1 MKFFYRYFL
10 LGLLVIAYYN
20 SYAQIPNNKLCPSG
34 LNSSVGGFNFC
45 SGDSIRVYYNNDTS
59 NVKYLFQ
66 WMTGSY
72 PSLTAI
78 PLKTRAS
85 ITVKTGG
92 DYYLRVIDTLTHDTC
107 FRVQSVTE
115 NPTPN
120 PAFTYTPTSGCGRT
134 YVQFTNAPQTITN
147 LQYTWNLGNP
157 SGANNTPNT
166 ANPSHIYIP
175 NGSGSATTYNIS
187 FEIKASN
194 TGCKATSTASI
205 TIGSGPD
212 ASLTVSA
219 SSSQPIRDNFGTII
233 GYRVCASTPTALFTF
248 SNASTTNATN
258 TNYQIDW
265 GDGSTPFNSMSTFTG
280 ITHTYNI
287 GLDTLKYTVTGSNGC
302 ITTTKY
308 LIFLGT
314 NPAVGLNSP
323 GNTEICSGT
332 TLGFPITGASSNAPG
347 TTYTIFFNDG
357 TSPVTYSHP
366 PPDTVKHTFN
376 VTSCGVSAS
385 GFPPNSFYAKITA
398 VNPCRETSSTV
409 DNITVAQKP
418 VMSIGSSPNDTIC
431 VNSTISLASTG
442 NINIVPYTSS
452 TCNSGNLVWK
462 ISPAT
467 GWTRISGTLGDDLNN
482 PNAIDWN
489 SGTSS
494 INIRFT
500 IPGLYTVILKG
511 GGNTCNY
518 DSAIKTICVNPV
530 PIANFILNQNEIC
543 IGQSVTAS
551 GTASTPTCSNNI
563 YAWTVSYASTLGCS
577 PATSAFSFVNGTSAN
592 SQNPQ
597 IQFDNPGAYT
607 LNLTVRVGSSSC
619 VSTLVSKTI
628 TVKGKP
634 TVSIAPITPIC
645 QNLNIIPSAT
655 SSCYTTNATY
665 AWTFQN
671 GSPATASTL
680 NPGTVQMTGTGSQA
694 ITLRVTNECG
704 FTDAT
709 TNVTVNPSPTISNI
723 AFTNPTACASSTG
736 SISFNVS
743 PTTGSFTVSYT
754 KNGGSPITLTN
765 VSPTAGIITIPNLDA
780 GLYDNIRVTLN
791 SCASNNL
798 GPITLSDPTKP
809 ATPVLIGNTPICSG
823 GTLNLGFSNTYMGT
837 VAYTW
842 TGPNG
847 FANSS
852 ASPTIN
858 NITTAGTGTYNL
870 SVRINGCNSDPGTKA
885 IQVNQ
890 TPAAPT
896 VTTPVTYCQN
906 ATASALTA
914 NGTNLIWYT
923 NVSLTNG
930 SNIAPT
936 PSTTTVGT
944 TTYYVIDSSSAGC
957 KSSASTINVVV
968 NATPVISNSTFANP
982 TACATN
988 TGSISFNVT
997 PTSGTYTVRY
1007 TKNGGTPTTIN
1018 NVSPISGVVIIS
1030 NLGAG
1035 TYTNIFVSQNNCP
1048 SNSLGPIT
1056 LNDPTPP
1063 NTPVITAPSTICSG
1077 STLSLNAT
1085 TSSVGTA
1092 TYLWTGPSGYAATGA
1107 NVSIANVATR
1117 FGGVYSVT
1125 ATIAGCTSIAGTATV
1140 VIDST
1145 PARPSITSNTPICT
1159 DSTLNLFATT
1169 TSSGTMTYNWT
1180 GTNGFISTSQNP
1192 NITAVTTANAGVYT
1206 VTATSTINTNCI
1218 SQPGTHTVVI
1228 NQTPTISSP
1237 TFTNPTQCATTT
1249 GSISFNVLPA
1259 TGTFTVTYTKNSS
1272 TQTVSLSP
1280 ISGVITINNLSA
1292 GIYNNIR
1299 VALNNCPSNQ
1309 LGPITLVDP
1318 NPPATPVIT
1327 AVDSICSSNTLTLS
1341 AATTSMGTATYN
1353 WIYPNGTTNIGQTIS
1368 IPNIAVKDSGI
1379 YRVTVTIANCISS
1392 AAAKHIRVDS
1402 TPAKPIIVSN
1412 SPVCID
1418 STIRISTTSIYPFAV
1433 IYNWTF
1439 ETNAISTNQSFIIP
1453 NAQTANAGFYK
1464 LVVTSTKNCV
1474 ALPDSVNVVINPTPI
1489 ISLQDSTNPSLCAT
1503 PTGNIKL
1510 SGLLPNTPYQIFYT
1524 INATVKKQ
1532 NQTANSMGILTIDT
1546 LRAGTYSNIF
1556 VVLNG
1561 CPSLPVGAVT
1571 LEDPNPPVTPI
1582 ITAVDSI
1589 CSGNNLSLSA
1599 ATSSVGVA
1607 TYTWTFPNG
1616 FSTTGQNISINN
1628 IPTFL
1633 GGTFSV
1639 TATINSCKSLAGTKI
1654 IRVDSTPVRPT
1665 IVSNSPI
1672 CTNGTLNLT
1681 SSTVSPGVM
1690 TYSWTGANGFTST
1703 LQNPIKTNMQL
1714 GDAGNYAVTYTSV
1727 VGGCVSPLATT
1738 TVVVHP
1744 TPTVNPVR
1752 DTTYKDGVPSG
1763 IIAFSGSIAGT
1774 TFNWANTNLSI
1785 GLAANGTGNIS
1796 FTTSNTTA
1804 FPISGTITV
1813 TPSTSFC
1820 TGLPTSF
1827 IITVNPTP
1835 KLTSLLNDTICTN
1848 SVFNYQATSSTP
1860 SVKFTW
1866 TRNVVA
1872 GISNAASSST
1882 DSLGTI
1888 SETLINT
1895 TNTLINV
1902 PYTFKLYHLGTVST
1916 QDVILTVYPNAK
1928 AVYTYVNNKLCA
1940 PGLIDTNNIVL
1951 QPYPTINANYL
1962 WYANT
1967 ILLGT
1972 GTKFPSYTIL
1982 NNGDSI
1988 TIKLV
1993 ATSKKGCQSDS
2004 IFYKFYTVKRPT
2016 VSFTKSTSQGCGP
2029 LTVTFTNTTTPLAE
2043 PNYLWDFGNGTT
2055 SNLVNPTPVIYNAD
2069 VTAKRRDTTYF
2080 IRLKAF
2086 NQCDTIFYLD
2096 SVKVRPQPLALFQ
2109 PDTTIGCSP
2118 FRFRAFNNSLG
2129 TPNNYSWDFGNG
2141 NTLTNNTNGYVTNV
2155 FSTAVRDTF
2164 TVKLIAQNECGID
2177 SFKVDVVVLPNAV
2190 RPFLIIDGN
2199 TAAGCAPQVVKM
2211 VNNSTNANRFVLN
2224 YGDGSPLYIST
2235 KVPDTL
2241 YHTYANAGTYV
2252 VSLLASN
2259 GCSDSTTNQTVTF
2272 YQKPSASFTIPKT
2285 TYCAKE
2291 AIAFTNTSATG
2302 LSYEWLFADGNT
2314 ATTYNITHSYANA
2327 GTYIAK
2333 LVVRN
2338 IVATGIT
2345 CTDTARVTITVIANP
2360 IATISSNALPQN
2372 CAPFTFNGTT
2382 TQSSGNAV
2390 NWYFGN
2396 PFSTDTTRVGNTA
2409 THIFTVPGTFTIRQ
2423 IVINQ
2428 NGCSDTAKTFVNV
2441 IETPQ
2446 AKFVLSDTLI
2456 CTPGK
2461 VVNALNQTTYTPLD
2475 AVDYKWLVNG
2485 FVQANSRNFSNN
2497 YTASPNITT
2506 AVVNYIQLISTNSFG
2521 CADTA
2526 DARLTIQPKPQPN
2539 FTTNVST
2546 GCVPLTLS
2554 INNTS
2559 TYANIF
2565 KWYVNNIL
2573 VSTDSLPINQV
2584 LTLPSTNY
2592 TIKLVADHRLG
2603 CGVDSILK
2611 PITTFSKPQAA
2622 IRINNRTSCTGVLTV
2637 QFNDLSTV
2645 VGSTISGWNWNF
2657 GNGTSSPNQNPNY
2670 TYSIAGQYTAS
2681 LVATDARGCKSD
2693 TAFVALKN
2701 FGKPTSRFSV
2711 NNVCLNAT
2719 IAPINLSTLGY
2730 GSTAFT
2736 LYQWNFGDGTITTGF
2751 APTHAY
2757 SVEGNYTIRLITTS
2771 DSSCVPDTAVLPIK
2785 VIGKPKANFSVT
2797 SNCINVATRFIDQ
2810 SLIGF
2815 ADNGIGTYNWTF
2827 GNGNFSN
2834 TANPAT
2840 SYNTTGVYPIRLI
2853 VAGSLCP
2860 TLKDTIDKTIT
2871 VYRSRNSIIYPRIE
2885 TVRNSPTP
2893 LQAQAGGID
2902 YLWSPATGL
2911 NNTSIQNPIANYD
2924 ATAPNILSYNI
2935 AITDSVGCTVID
2947 KQEVW
2952 IFSQPDIL
2960 VPTAFTPNGD
2970 GANDVLLPF
2979 YVSINRLLFFRV
2991 YDRWGKQIFE
3001 TSQIGKAW
3009 DGTQNGK
3016 PMPMDT
3022 YVWVAEGIS
3031 KDGNKV
3037 ARKGNVTLIRE

>member
-1 MKFFYRYFL
+1 MKFLIRYIFL
-10 LGLLVIAYYN
+10 VVVLLLSKSTLSQTNITIAVQTGSN
-20 SYAQIPNNKLCPSG
+20 DTICNNGNTQLVATVTNCANPSYQWYKNGVAISSGGTGSTISLNAPSG
-34 LNSSVGGFNFC
+34 VGNGDVITCVQTNSTAPC
-45 SGDSIRVYYNNDTS
+45 SLDTS
-59 NVKYLFQ
+59 NGITIYYKSNQSLTLNSAAGTNVQTVCQYLPIVNISYALVGATAVSASGLPPGLSVVYNGGNAII
-66 WMTGSY
+66 TGSPTQNGTFNY
-72 PSLTAI
+72 QLQTTGTGLCGSTAQVSGTI
-78 PLKTRAS
+78 TVTRGGSPILSPTGSTQSVIFNGQNYLVRCINASNAS
-85 ITVKTGG
+85 IQITNGTLDYSNVTQYKIKWG
-92 DYYLRVIDTLTHDTC
+92 DTSSDTTFTSFPGTISHNYTNGFYTLTFTIT
-107 FRVQSVTE
+107 SVDNCVSSIQYGIFVGNSPQGTLG
-115 NPTPN
+115 NPGN
-120 PAFTYTPTSGCGRT
+120 LSGCGP
-134 YVQFTNAPQTITN
+134 FTKT
-147 LQYTWNLGNP
+147 
-157 SGANNTPNT
+157 
-166 ANPSHIYIP
+166 
-175 NGSGSATTYNIS
+175 
-187 FEIKASN
+187 F
-194 TGCKATSTASI
+194 
-205 TIGSGPD
+205 
-212 ASLTVSA
+212 
-219 SSSQPIRDNFGTII
+219 PI
-233 GYRVCASTPTALFTF
+233 
-248 SNASTTNATN
+248 TN
-258 TNYQIDW
+258 TNINVPGTTYRIDF
-265 GDGSTPFNSMSTFTG
+265 GDGTILNYTHPAIPDSV
-280 ITHTYNI
+280 THTYN
-287 GLDTLKYTVTGSNGC
+287 
-302 ITTTKY
+302 
-308 LIFLGT
+308 
-314 NPAVGLNSP
+314 
-323 GNTEICSGT
+323 
-332 TLGFPITGASSNAPG
+332 
-347 TTYTIFFNDG
+347 
-357 TSPVTYSHP
+357 TS
-366 PPDTVKHTFN
+366 
-376 VTSCGVSAS
+376 SCGQTTSTGQQNAYAAS
-385 GFPPNSFYAKITA
+385 MRV
-398 VNPCRETSSTV
+398 VNPCDEA
-409 DNITVAQKP
+409 I
-418 VMSIGSSPNDTIC
+418 
-431 VNSTISLASTG
+431 STISPIRISTSPTPRISTPRSIYCVNETVSLLDNSIQG
-442 NINIVPYTSS
+442 GYISGSS
-452 TCNSGNLVWK
+452 CLSGSFKYWT
-462 ISPAT
+462 ITPAT
-467 GWTRISGTLGDDLNN
+467 GWTTASNLGNNGGN
-482 PNAIDWN
+482 PNDASNWTNGAN
-489 SGTSS
+489 SINVVFTTPGSYTISLRSANDCNLTNPKNVDTVICVTSVPTSS
-494 INIRFT
+494 FT
-500 IPGLYTVILKG
+500 TPI
-511 GGNTCNY
+511 
-518 DSAIKTICVNPV
+518 DTICAGN
-530 PIANFILNQNEIC
+530 NLSFTNT
-543 IGQSVTAS
+543 S
-551 GTASTPTCSNNI
+551 STPTCSSNVYTWSVTRTN
-563 YAWTVSYASTLGCS
+563 TTGCT
-577 PATSAFSFVNGTSAN
+577 TSAAPTYVSGTNST
-592 SQNPQ
+592 SQNPVLS
-597 IQFDNPGAYT
+597 FSNPGRYVVSLIT
-607 LNLTVRVGSSSC
+607 SINGTTCSS
-619 VSTLVSKTI
+619 TAFTKTI
-628 TVKGKP
+628 IVKDKP
-634 TVSIAPITPIC
+634 TVSINPIAPIC

-723 AFTNPTACASSTG
+723 AFTNPTACASNTG

-754 KNGGSPITLTN
+754 KNGTAQPTTILTP
-765 VSPTAGIITIPNLDA
+765 VAGIITISNLGA

-809 ATPVLIGNTPICSG
+809 ATPVLTGNTPICSG

-837 VAYTW
+837 VTYAW

-858 NITTAGTGTYNL
+858 NITAAGTGTYNL
-870 SVRINGCNSDPGTKA
+870 SVRINGCNSDPGTIA

-906 ATASALTA
+906 ATVSALTA

-930 SNIAPT
+930 SNTAPT

-1007 TKNGGTPTTIN
+1007 TKNGATPTTIN
-1018 NVSPISGVVIIS
+1018 NVSPISGVITIS

-1077 STLSLNAT
+1077 SSLSLSAT

-1092 TYLWTGPSGYAATGA
+1092 TYQWTGPSGYAATGA

-1145 PARPSITSNTPICT
+1145 PARPSITSNTPVCT

-1169 TSSGTMTYNWT
+1169 ASSGTMTYNWT
-1180 GTNGFISTSQNP
+1180 GANGFISTSQNP
-1192 NITAVTTANAGVYT
+1192 SITAVTTANAGVYT

-1318 NPPATPVIT
+1318 NPPATPVV
-1327 AVDSICSSNTLTLS
+1327 AGVDSICSGNTLTLT
-1341 AATTSMGTATYN
+1341 ATTTSMGTATYN
-1353 WIYPNGTTNIGQTIS
+1353 WIYPNGTANIGQTIS

-1392 AAAKHIRVDS
+1392 AATKHIRVDS

-1433 IYNWTF
+1433 SYNWTF
-1439 ETNAISTNQSFIIP
+1439 ATNAISTNQSFIIP

-1474 ALPDSVNVVINPTPI
+1474 ALPDSVNVVINPTPVI
-1489 ISLQDSTNPSLCAT
+1489 NLQDSTNPSLCAT

-1524 INATVKKQ
+1524 INATVKTQ

-1599 ATSSVGVA
+1599 ATSSVGLA

-1616 FSTTGQNISINN
+1616 FTTTGQNISINN

-1681 SSTVSPGVM
+1681 SSTVSPGAM
-1690 TYSWTGANGFTST
+1690 TYSWTGANRFTST

-1714 GDAGNYAVTYTSV
+1714 VDAGNYTVTYTSV
-1727 VGGCVSPLATT
+1727 VGGCVSPVATT

-1774 TFNWANTNLSI
+1774 TFNWANTNPSI

-1848 SVFNYQATSSTP
+1848 TVFNYQATSSTP

-1940 PGLIDTNNIVL
+1940 PGLIDTNNVVL
-1951 QPYPTINANYL
+1951 QPYPAINANYL

-1972 GTKFPSYTIL
+1972 GTKFPGYTIL

-2029 LTVTFTNTTTPLAE
+2029 LAVTFTNTTTPLAE

-2314 ATTYNITHSYANA
+2314 ATTYNTTHSYANA

-2506 AVVNYIQLISTNSFG
+2506 AVVNNIQLISTNSFG

-2546 GCVPLTLS
+2546 GCVPLTLN

-2565 KWYVNNIL
+2565 KWYVNNVL

-2584 LTLPSTNY
+2584 LTLPSTSY
-2592 TIKLVADHRLG
+2592 IIKLVADHRLG

-2693 TAFVALKN
+2693 TAFVTLKN

-2711 NNVCLNAT
+2711 NNVCLNAS

-2815 ADNGIGTYNWTF
+2815 ADNGIGTYNWIF

-2834 TANPAT
+2834 AANP
-2840 SYNTTGVYPIRLI
+2840 TTTYSSTGMYPVRLI

-2871 VYRSRNSIIYPRIE
+2871 VYRSRNSLVYPRIE

-3031 KDGNKV
+3031 KGGNKV